1 MKGKRLLG
9 RSAVIGPMAL
19 TARRLVLV
27 YAALAVLLN
36 VAVLLPGNPDYS
48 SSRGFVAA
56 VLIQA
61 LVVWRLSRGSGFAWM
76 FGLLIALGTLF
87 ATVLTTMPSSKVGV
101 DLFGFISLMQVGV
114 LAVLPVAGLSSLR
127 RQPASP

>member
-1 MKGKRLLG
+1 
-9 RSAVIGPMAL
+9 
-19 TARRLVLV
+19 
-27 YAALAVLLN
+27 
-36 VAVLLPGNPDYS
+36 
-48 SSRGFVAA
+48 
-56 VLIQA
+56 
-61 LVVWRLSRGSGFAWM
+61 
-76 FGLLIALGTLF
+76 LIALGTLF